1 MKAKLLL
8 LAGALLFQSFLATG
22 QAQQFQQSS
31 LIADCATGTALK
43 QNSSRV
49 YIALRNGKD
58 GSGKSMAD
66 ARDGSTVDAFDA
78 ILRCYSEGC
87 TDPNHPQ
94 NSAAKT
100 ENLVV
105 CLGPGTFRTKGN
117 YDFLIGV
124 PHKTQEGFTL
134 GKGWKIHGQGVDKTT
149 VQLSAYLTI
158 TNSHDERSYPLDTGM
173 NTVFSTNSD
182 DASGIEISD
191 LTVDANF
198 PELKGFA
205 RQHGVKAL
213 NLEAIHLRSNEGGHW
228 IHNIKVIH
236 TAGEV
241 GGMNEKYETFPVWIV
256 SVRQNASPADN
267 NHNLIENVVM
277 TDFHGGA
284 CTAIAVANAVGEVR
298 NNMVDGYQIGY
309 GGWSMGEVYFHDNT
323 AANTEYGFNIDSLN
337 NNGVR
342 IESNRIIHPQK
353 YGFVI
358 GGGGTYTNFK
368 ILNNTVLLSKPGAAG
383 LLFQGNVTHATV
395 AGNTLQVEGSSTG
408 QFKAMRIFSARGT
421 GPNHD
426 NVYQSNQIAAGLKVA
441 FEGPSQKSQSCFFG
455 NHDENGRPAKDM
467 PDNHNGPCVQ

>member
-1 MKAKLLL
+1 MRAKLLL
-8 LAGALLFQSFLATG
+8 LTGALLFQPLLGAG
-22 QAQQFQQSS
+22 QAQQSQQNS
-31 LIADCATGTALK
+31 LSADCADGTTPK

-58 GSGKSMAD
+58 GSGKSMDD
-66 ARDGSTVDAFDA
+66 ARDGSTAAAFDT

-87 TDPNHPQ
+87 TDPDHPQ
-94 NSAAKT
+94 NSVAKT

-105 CLGPGTFRTKGN
+105 CLGPGTFRTKGD

-134 GKGWKIHGQGVDKTT
+134 GKGWKVHGQGVDKTT

-158 TNSHDERSYPLDTGM
+158 TNSHDERSYPLETGM

-205 RQHGVKAL
+205 RGHGVKAL
-213 NLEAIHLRSNEGGHW
+213 NLEAIHLRSNEGSHW
-228 IHNIKVIH
+228 IHNVKVIH
-236 TAGEV
+236 AAGEV

-267 NHNLIENVVM
+267 NHNIIENVVM
-277 TDFHGGA
+277 TDFYGGA
-284 CTAIAVANAVGEVR
+284 CTAIAVANAIGEVR
-298 NNMVDGYQIGY
+298 NNMVNGYQIGY

-323 AANTEYGFNIDSLN
+323 ATNTDYGFNIDSLN

-358 GGGGTYTNFK
+358 GGGGTYANFK
-368 ILNNTVLLSKPGAAG
+368 ILNNTVLLNKPGAAG
-383 LLFQGNVTHATV
+383 LIFQGNVTHATV
-395 AGNTLQVEGSSTG
+395 AGNKLQVEGPSIG
-408 QFKAMRIFSARGT
+408 QFKAMRIFSAHGT

-426 NVYQSNQIAAGLKVA
+426 NVYQSNQIAAGLKAA
-441 FEGPSQKSQSCFFG
+441 FEGPSQKSQNCFFG
-455 NHDENGRPAKDM
+455 NHDEDGRPDKNM

>member
-1 MKAKLLL
+1 MRMKSLL
-8 LAGALLFQSFLATG
+8 LAGALFFQPFLAAG
-22 QAQQFQQSS
+22 QAQQSQQNS
-31 LIADCATGTALK
+31 LSADCDANTTPR

-58 GSGKSMAD
+58 GSGKSMTD
-66 ARDGSTVDAFDA
+66 ARDGSTFAAFDT

-87 TDPNHPQ
+87 TDRDHPQ
-94 NSAAKT
+94 NSVAKA

-117 YDFLIGV
+117 YDFLIDV
-124 PHKTQEGFTL
+124 PHKMQEGFTL
-134 GKGWKIHGQGVDKTT
+134 GKGWKVHGQGADKTI
-149 VQLSAYLTI
+149 VQLSAFLTI
-158 TNSHDERSYPLDTGM
+158 TNPHDERSYPLETGM

-228 IHNIKVIH
+228 IHNVKVIH
-236 TAGEV
+236 AAGEV

-267 NHNLIENVVM
+267 NHNVIENVTM

-323 AANTEYGFNIDSLN
+323 AANTVYGFNIDSLN

-342 IESNRIIHPQK
+342 IESNHIIHPQK

-358 GGGGTYTNFK
+358 GGGGTYANFK
-368 ILNNTVLLSKPGAAG
+368 ILNNTVLLNKPGAAG

-395 AGNTLQVEGSSTG
+395 AGNTLQVEGPSG
-408 QFKAMRIFSARGT
+408 QYKAMRIFSARGA
-421 GPNHD
+421 GANHD
-426 NVYQSNQIAAGLKVA
+426 NIYQSNQIAAGLKAA
-441 FEGPSQKSQSCFFG
+441 FEGASQKSQNCFFG
-455 NHDENGRPAKDM
+455 NRDENGQPDKDM